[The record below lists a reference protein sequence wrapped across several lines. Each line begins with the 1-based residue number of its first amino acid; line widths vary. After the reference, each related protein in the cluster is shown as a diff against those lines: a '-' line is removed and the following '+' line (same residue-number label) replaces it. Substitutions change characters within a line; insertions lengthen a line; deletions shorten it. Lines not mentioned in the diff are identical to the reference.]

1 LANGDEHGR
10 RMVRR
15 SPSPPIYAVPEI
27 VRGQLRLPL
36 RKEAALV
43 NGRIGFQSRSDR
55 RCGKPELTLMIVELV
70 EISVALMI
78 VELVEIPGDA

>member
-1 LANGDEHGR
+1 
-10 RMVRR
+10 
-15 SPSPPIYAVPEI
+15 
-27 VRGQLRLPL
+27 LPL